1 MIKYMMKKVIKSMLG
16 ISVILLMWVTFCL
29 WSDLGL
35 GTNTD
40 ADFPWLDSKYKEDKK
55 KVDLWDQVDI
65 KNDNSIITRLLD
77 VFNIDIVKND
87 EHKFL
92 NYVKAILNVALG
104 LLSMIALIMTI
115 YTFYMMFFSENE
127 AWAKKAKWNLIGI
140 FIALAIIWLA
150 WLIVSLIFWWYQ
162 RYRQY
167 QNDIIKQ
174 ADITSMVDYKLDDQ
188 IYLTV

>member
-1 MIKYMMKKVIKSMLG
+1 
-16 ISVILLMWVTFCL
+16 MWVTFCL

-35 GTNTD
+35 GPNTD

-65 KNDNSIITRLLD
+65 RNDNSIITRLLD